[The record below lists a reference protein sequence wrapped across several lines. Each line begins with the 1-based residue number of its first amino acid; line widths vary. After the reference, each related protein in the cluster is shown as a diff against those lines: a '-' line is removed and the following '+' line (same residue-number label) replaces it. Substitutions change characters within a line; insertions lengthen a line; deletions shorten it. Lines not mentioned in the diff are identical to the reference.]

1 MMDGGMM
8 TGMWVMWLFWG
19 IFGLLLITLLVLAI
33 IWLARNLSASIGGSG
48 RDDAEQILRREYAS
62 GRIDEDEYQRRR
74 ANLGS

>member
-1 MMDGGMM
+1 MMGGGMM

-19 IFGLLLITLLVLAI
+19 VFGLLLITLTVLAI
-33 IWLARNLSASIGGSG
+33 IWLVRNLSGNRGSG

-74 ANLGS
+74 AHLGS